1 MLRGAEHM
9 SEKNTEQQ
17 NEQKNDS
24 IHIPWIDRFETL
36 TKQSEN
42 SSSDPDIDFITR
54 IHELEGR

>member
-1 MLRGAEHM
+1 M